1 MWGALTVT
9 LREAANARGSG
20 VPTAPATG
28 TVHADNA
35 NQARVGGRARSKP
48 DLPPMARALPS
59 AKPIRQAQQPALT
72 PPLPPVLEATQ
83 APAPADSLLPA
94 TPIETSPDIAGP
106 APDQS
111 ALPTLAPT
119 FDQVKPVT
127 PLTLPAPDPAHA
139 SQASPAPAPVPDL
152 APTPVPTREAA
163 LAPTTA
169 APPRSTPSEQTP
181 VGAPER
187 STAAPPALSA
197 APLLGAPDA
206 GSRLGRDVATPPSA
220 PASAPRRP
228 LDLSLPRGGALSSR
242 GGRGLL
248 QLMAPPPE
256 TPSKLTKGIEKAARE
271 DCRQAYGGAGLLAVI
286 PLAVDAAR
294 DKGCRW

>member
-9 LREAANARGSG
+9 LRSAAKAPGSG
-20 VPTAPATG
+20 VPTPPANGTG
-28 TVHADNA
+28 SEDSAK
-35 NQARVGGRARSKP
+35 QARLDGAAPSKP
-48 DLPPMARALPS
+48 DPPLMAPAQPS
-59 AKPIRQAQQPALT
+59 AKPLKQAPKQALT
-72 PPLPPVLEATQ
+72 PPPPAALEAAQ
-83 APAPADSLLPA
+83 APAPADSRLPA
-94 TPIETSPDIAGP
+94 APMAISTEIAGP
-106 APDQS
+106 ASDQS
-111 ALPTLAPT
+111 ALPTLMPA

-127 PLTLPAPDPAHA
+127 PLATPAPEPAHA
-139 SQASPAPAPVPDL
+139 SQASPVPAPVPDP
-152 APTPVPTREAA
+152 APAPVPTREAA

-187 STAAPPALSA
+187 STAATPALSA

-206 GSRLGRDVATPPSA
+206 GSRLGRDLATPPTA
-220 PASAPRRP
+220 PASAPRLT

-242 GGRGLL
+242 SGRGLL

-256 TPSKLTKGIEKAARE
+256 TSSKLTKGIEKAARE